1 MNRRAL
7 VALAMITLTLVASL
21 ALVGVALGA
30 ANVPAWWIDRGD
42 ARARAA
48 GQAVGS
54 PVLGLP
60 PSPGVEF
67 FTVVL
72 TATDSNSGLRAPGI
86 EFRVP
91 AWMPPVYA
99 DWRASTEVPLWVDRA
114 NHATDGIFAL
124 DYRATDRAG
133 NTMSTSVPVKIDTRP
148 PVTDGAA
155 GWVNGLVPYTL
166 TAIDQVPGSGVAA
179 TVYRVDQSTPWR
191 VNVATTVAPSLTTA
205 IALTPPGGT
214 PVQGALHTIDLGSV
228 DAALPFGYDSST
240 WVGPSY
246 HWGNVEGT
254 GWVWSGAGN
263 QQYIEVFTG
272 YQSRT
277 VRLDVTAPVVT
288 AMDPRNGAW
297 QKGPALVNFSGTDR
311 GSGYAFTEWS
321 TDGVNWTRGESAQ
334 VGGDGETTVSYR
346 GVDKVGLV
354 SAVQTITVKVASTP
368 PTVTAKDARAKSG
381 HRAAFAFNVSAVT
394 PTAQVVIQ
402 LRSMSGRTLSTH
414 RFSNVTANADTL
426 RSFRVD
432 LTKGTYDIRV
442 GAVDEAGNEQSSK
455 GSATLTVR

>member
-1 MNRRAL
+1 MKRRTLA
-7 VALAMITLTLVASL
+7 ALAMVTLTLVASL

-30 ANVPAWWIDRGD
+30 TNVPAWWIDRGD
-42 ARARAA
+42 ARAKPAD
-48 GQAVGS
+48 QPVGS
-54 PVLGLP
+54 AVVGLP
-60 PSPGVEF
+60 PSSAIEY

-72 TATDSNSGLRAPGI
+72 TSSDHNSGLRPPGI

-99 DWRASTEVPLWVDRA
+99 DWRAGTEALLWVDRA
-114 NHATDGIFAL
+114 THATDGIFAL
-124 DYRATDRAG
+124 DYRATDKAG
-133 NTMSTSVPVKIDTRP
+133 NTMSASVPVKIDTRP

-191 VNVATTVAPSLTTA
+191 VNAAMTVAPTITTE

-214 PVQGALHTIDLGSV
+214 PAQGALHTIDFGSV
-228 DAALPFGYDSST
+228 DAALPFDYDPLT

-254 GWVWSGAGN
+254 GWVWGGVGN
-263 QQYIEVFTG
+263 QRYIEVFTG

-277 VRLDVTAPVVT
+277 VKLDVTAPVVT
-288 AMDPRNGAW
+288 AMDPKNGAW
-297 QKGPALVNFSGTDR
+297 QKGPAIVNFSGIDV
-311 GSGYAFTEWS
+311 GSGYASTEWS
-321 TDGVNWTRGESAQ
+321 TDGANWTRGESAQ
-334 VGGDGETTVSYR
+334 IGGDGETTISYR

-354 SAVQTITVKVASTP
+354 SAAQTITVKVASTP
-368 PTVTAKDARAKSG
+368 PTVTATDSTVKKGQRAIFG
-381 HRAAFAFNVSAVT
+381 FNVTAVT
-394 PTAQVVIQ
+394 PTAQVIIQ
-402 LRSMSGRTLSTH
+402 LRSRSGRTLSTH
-414 RFSNVTANADTL
+414 RFSNVTTNAEMS

-432 LTKGTYDIRV
+432 LKKGTYSIRV
-442 GAVDEAGNEQSSK
+442 GAVDAAGNEQTGR